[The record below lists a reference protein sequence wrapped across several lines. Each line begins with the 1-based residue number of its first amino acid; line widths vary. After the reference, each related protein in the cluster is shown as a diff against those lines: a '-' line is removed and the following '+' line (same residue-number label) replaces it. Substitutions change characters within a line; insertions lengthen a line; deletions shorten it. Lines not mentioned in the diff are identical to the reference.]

1 VTTFALVHGA
11 WHGAWCW
18 ERLTPILQQ
27 AGHDVVAMD
36 LPIDDGSASF
46 DTYADVAC
54 VALDEC
60 DDDVVLVGHSL
71 GGQIIPLVAE
81 RRAVRHLVYL
91 CAYVPDIGRSLAGQ
105 LGDEPDMLN
114 PACYAGLK
122 TDTQSRVAW
131 ADSAL
136 ARTLMYADCDEPTAE
151 AAINRLRPQSAYGY
165 ALPTS
170 LTEFPPVDCT
180 SMICSEDQLVGYQW
194 AKRVAR
200 DRLGAK
206 LVELPGSHSP
216 FLSRPLVLAEELLRV
231 ADVD

>member
-1 VTTFALVHGA
+1 
-11 WHGAWCW
+11 
-18 ERLTPILQQ
+18 
-27 AGHDVVAMD
+27 MD
-36 LPIDDGSASF
+36 LPIEDCSATF
-46 DTYADVAC
+46 DTYADVVC

-71 GGQIIPLVAE
+71 GGQIIPLVAA

-91 CAYVPDIGRSLAGQ
+91 CAYVPDIGRSLADQ
-105 LGDEPDMLN
+105 LGDEPDMVN
-114 PACYAGLK
+114 AACYAGLK
-122 TDTQSRVAW
+122 TDRQSRVAW
-131 ADSAL
+131 VDSAM

-151 AAINRLRPQSAYGY
+151 AAISRLRPQSACGY

-170 LTEFPPVDCT
+170 LTEFPAVDCT

-200 DRLGAK
+200 HRLGAE

-216 FLSRPLVLAEELLRV
+216 FLSRPSVLAEELVRLT
-231 ADVD
+231 DVD